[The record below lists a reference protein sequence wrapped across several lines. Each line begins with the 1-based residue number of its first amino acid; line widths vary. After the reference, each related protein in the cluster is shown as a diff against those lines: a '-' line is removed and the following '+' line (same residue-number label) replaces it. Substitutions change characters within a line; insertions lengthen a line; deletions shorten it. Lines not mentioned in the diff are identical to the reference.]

1 MENNVQRQ
9 DYILFHAYNWLA
21 GMNFLVLWMDRVLM
35 KVLEWVS
42 DLELVMLPV
51 LMKGL
56 ELMVVPVLMK
66 GLEWVSDL
74 ELVVI
79 PC

>member
-1 MENNVQRQ
+1 
-9 DYILFHAYNWLA
+9 
-21 GMNFLVLWMDRVLM
+21 MNFLVLWMVRVLM